1 VYKLLLFSLLIAA
14 SLPLAAQKYGQALW
28 VEVSKEIVPAGG
40 TAQLQVFLTE
50 PKPIIRTRLHL
61 EFDQELV
68 ADVVSS
74 AVYSLSG
81 DAVGTVTRRGN
92 RLIVEAASPSA
103 ELGWIAEYPIVT
115 FNVRLRANVEPGQ
128 VVKFEVLPESEFY
141 RRDGSRWQVE
151 RYFTGGITVGGQL
164 GVDRLQPSGGL
175 VRAGQVVKVFGRGFR
190 EDTRLQIE
198 DVPDVE
204 YRYLSETEMELV
216 APHDFQLDQQELLV
230 TNPENAEKEIYAAF
244 EGSERE
250 PSVWDTVS
258 SAVPLFSHKL
268 AKSASFRLPAATDGF
283 DSFAAVALQ
292 NPHEDSA
299 PVDIALLSPEG
310 NRLAEARLTL
320 LPGERL
326 TRDLTE
332 LFPIQAAPEGSRLQ
346 VESARP
352 IQVVGLCGEHN
363 RAEIRSIPLDPA
375 R

>member
-1 VYKLLLFSLLIAA
+1 
-14 SLPLAAQKYGQALW
+14 
-28 VEVSKEIVPAGG
+28 
-40 TAQLQVFLTE
+40 
-50 PKPIIRTRLHL
+50 
-61 EFDQELV
+61 
-68 ADVVSS
+68 
-74 AVYSLSG
+74 
-81 DAVGTVTRRGN
+81 
-92 RLIVEAASPSA
+92 
-103 ELGWIAEYPIVT
+103 
-115 FNVRLRANVEPGQ
+115 
-128 VVKFEVLPESEFY
+128 
-141 RRDGSRWQVE
+141 
-151 RYFTGGITVGGQL
+151 
-164 GVDRLQPSGGL
+164 
-175 VRAGQVVKVFGRGFR
+175 
-190 EDTRLQIE
+190 
-198 DVPDVE
+198 
-204 YRYLSETEMELV
+204 M
-216 APHDFQLDQQELLV
+216 DQQELLV

-352 IQVVGLCGEHN
+352 IQVGGAVR
-363 RAEIRSIPLDPA
+363 RAQPRRHQIDSPGPCTLKSPRRAGPGRFAPS
-375 R
+375 